1 MWFRSVKIALSL
13 ITLVLFFSPL
23 QAQRLETQNVEPEV
37 RCLSGG
43 ILNGYR
49 CKHEDPDYDDGV
61 RYSVQLLQDEK
72 RGETDF
78 AEPLYHQTHLGDG
91 RSFIYLGEYH
101 TKDEAIAAA
110 AELVAGNN
118 LALEHWRPAIVE
130 IDKSLS
136 IPAIR
141 LVQMYQNES
150 YAYLAPKE
158 PKPDALAQIPQQNN
172 PQPAFMLGPTAAN
185 FQHLKS
191 YFTIQLGSYK
201 GGPSRL
207 NFIRR
212 NKKIGL
218 LCRTKRNGQ
227 LAVYTGAYRDRKL
240 AEQRLGKLK
249 LKGYV
254 LKLSNEDMLGCGA
267 DASQILVYSKSTPV
281 PAKQQVAA
289 ADNIHPARSASAK
302 AVLEKTPKNWEPGVR
317 EPFFTVQLAA
327 FKTRQRER
335 RFIEQHQQLDL
346 LCRIRR
352 NGKFAVYSGQ
362 FKQAAEAKRHMASLP
377 LKQGY
382 VLRLNGELLPAC
394 RG

>member
-1 MWFRSVKIALSL
+1 VWFRSVRIVFSL
-13 ITLVLFFSPL
+13 IASALFFSPL
-23 QAQRLETQNVEPEV
+23 QAQNIETQNVDPAA

-49 CKHEDPDYDDGV
+49 CKSDDPDFDDGV
-61 RYSVQLLQDEK
+61 RYSVQLLQNQK
-72 RGETDF
+72 NNETVF
-78 AEPLYHQTHLGDG
+78 TEPLYHQTHLGGG
-91 RSFIYLGEYH
+91 RSFIYLGEYQ
-101 TKDEAIAAA
+101 TKDEAVAAA

-118 LALEHWRPAIVE
+118 LALAQWRPAIVE

-150 YAYLAPKE
+150 YAYLAPKD
-158 PKPDALAQIPQQNN
+158 PKPEQLVLS
-172 PQPAFMLGPTAAN
+172 PQPNSPKPILANGPAAS
-185 FQHLKS
+185 FQQFKS
-191 YFTIQLGSYK
+191 YFTIQLGSYVR
-201 GGPSRL
+201 GPTRL

-212 NKKIGL
+212 NKNVGL

-227 LAVYTGAYRDRKL
+227 LAVYTGAYRDRSQAERRLAKL
-240 AEQRLGKLK
+240 A

-254 LKLSNEDMLGCGA
+254 LKLTDEDMLSCGEA
-267 DASQILVYSKSTPV
+267 TSKILVYSKSSMV
-281 PAKQQVAA
+281 PAKQQVVAA
-289 ADNIHPARSASAK
+289 ANVSPAKSASVKISSGA
-302 AVLEKTPKNWEPGVR
+302 TPKNWEPGAR

-335 RFIEQHQQLDL
+335 RFIDQHQQLNL

-352 NGKFAVYSGQ
+352 NGKYAVYSGQ
-362 FKQAAEAKRHMASLP
+362 FKQAAEAKRHMAALP